1 MGSSE
6 DLVTPNPDPPE
17 GNTASDFGGLLS
29 GGCSHV
35 QGPLELSGLDLG
47 WATRL
52 DVWVLVQEALGRR
65 EGEGESRFWK
75 SSFASVNNFKFQA
88 LTLGNDQSCLHR
100 QVS

>member
-29 GGCSHV
+29 GGCSHD

-65 EGEGESRFWK
+65 EGEGEIQILEEQLCLCK
-75 SSFASVNNFKFQA
+75 QFQIS
-88 LTLGNDQSCLHR
+88 GSDSGE
-100 QVS
+100 